1 MTPHGR
7 LLDRIARYWPLSDVR
22 VQRHGMR
29 QVSLLSLLL
38 LLFGCRQRARYMP
51 RVMGFR
57 KTRLDFYSAGLN
69 QGFID
74 PTMAWR

>member
-38 LLFGCRQRARYMP
+38 LLFGCRQRARYLP
-51 RVMGFR
+51 RVMGFPENEA
-57 KTRLDFYSAGLN
+57 RLYSAGLN
-69 QGFID
+69 QGFIAR
-74 PTMAWR
+74 TMAWR